1 MTFADWVEES
11 QFKLDQYG
19 LRKGGRSAALDF
31 WGGVLRHA
39 SHAFRFDQR
48 GTNIYEKEWDVLL
61 LLDTCRPDVMS
72 NVADGYDFLSSDV
85 PSLTSIGSTSWEFL
99 NRTFVGTDP
108 VTVADTAYVCA
119 NNFSQEFG
127 DAFEPDPEAFG
138 LLDEVWRYGWDD
150 DLGVVPPETV
160 TDRAVSVGRESDFD
174 RLIVH
179 YMQPH
184 VPYRS
189 LDVGDRADASERGE
203 AKKSVWDLLQMS
215 EMDRKEAWD
224 AYRDNLRWVLDD
236 GVAPLLENLDAETV
250 VLSSDHGEAFG
261 EWGLYGHYRHVP
273 APALREV
280 PWVKT
285 SATDERTLEPEVE
298 PEEIELEQSTLEDRL
313 TVLGYR

>member
-1 MTFADWVEES
+1 MTFTDWLEES
-11 QFKLDQYG
+11 RFKLDQYG
-19 LRKGGRSAALDF
+19 LHKGGRSAALDF
-31 WGGVLRHA
+31 WGGALRHA
-39 SHAFRFDQR
+39 SHTFGFDRQ
-48 GTNIYEKEWDVLL
+48 GTNVYEKEWDVLL

-72 NVADGYDFLSSDV
+72 DVADGYDFLPSDV
-85 PSLTSIGSTSWEFL
+85 PSLTSLGSTSWEFL
-99 NRTFVGTDP
+99 DRTFVGADP
-108 VTVADTAYVCA
+108 AAVADTAYVCA

-127 DAFEPDPEAFG
+127 DAFEPDPKAFG

-150 DLGVVPPETV
+150 DLGVVPPKTV

-189 LDVGDRADASERGE
+189 LSVGDRADADERGQ
-203 AKKSVWDLLQMS
+203 AKKSVWDLLQMG

-273 APALREV
+273 APVLREV
-280 PWVKT
+280 PWVEI
-285 SATDERTLEPEVE
+285 SAIDERTLEPEVV

-313 TVLGYR
+313 TALGYR